1 MDERRS
7 RRINGF
13 PVEYAMNPEIHRA
26 LTRKRKRENMTVET
40 ASIQATEEET
50 PVEMEKLAETLQ
62 TGEKAKNWVTLF
74 RERQRLIPIA
84 SAPIS
89 YITFFP
95 FSNDDDAALVNH
107 SFRFD
112 ARDCD
117 TNRCNKLIQQKH
129 KRIRLDGLGP

>member
-13 PVEYAMNPEIHRA
+13 PVEYVMNPEIHRA
-26 LTRKRKRENMTVET
+26 LTPKRKRTDRTVE
-40 ASIQATEEET
+40 AVPAQAVKEEVSVKMVEPIEAIQVEEKT
-50 PVEMEKLAETLQ
+50 
-62 TGEKAKNWVTLF
+62 KNWVTLF
-74 RERQRLIPIA
+74 RERQRLIPMG
-84 SAPIS
+84 SVPLS

-95 FSNDDDAALVNH
+95 FSHDDDAALVDR
-107 SFRFD
+107 SFCFK

-117 TNRCNKLIQQKH
+117 THTCNQRIRQNH